1 LVQPVAFL
9 LAATFY
15 QGNHDRDHKL
25 WNIRSTERYILHT
38 QALLE
43 VATYKWKIHNGKFFK
58 WREATTN
65 HCLKS
70 QLVVLV

>member
-1 LVQPVAFL
+1 M
-9 LAATFY
+9 
-15 QGNHDRDHKL
+15 
-25 WNIRSTERYILHT
+25 

-43 VATYKWKIHNGKFFK
+43 VATYQWKIHNGKLFK